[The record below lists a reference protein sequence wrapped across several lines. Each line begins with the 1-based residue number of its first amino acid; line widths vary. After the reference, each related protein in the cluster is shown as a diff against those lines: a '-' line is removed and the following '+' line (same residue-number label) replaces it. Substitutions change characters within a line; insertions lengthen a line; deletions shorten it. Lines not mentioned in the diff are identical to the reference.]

1 MLLSATPFNNKPQ
14 DTFNMIKL
22 FQIPTRSSIQ
32 TIENLSE
39 RFKDLIKQYNQLK
52 DLDEH
57 NKKDLIKIKI
67 LKAEISQKI
76 RQILSPLVIRRSRL
90 DLQNIDRYRQ
100 DLKSQKIEFP
110 IRRDPVLINYELNEL
125 TEIYIE
131 TLEALSPKKGAKVFQ
146 GTRYKST
153 SYVKPEFIADI
164 QNREGIEDKQLLK
177 TALENIADFMKR
189 LLVEDLKVAF
199 IPLCLLWTT

>member
-1 MLLSATPFNNKPQ
+1 
-14 DTFNMIKL
+14 MIKL

-57 NKKDLIKIKI
+57 NKKDLTKIKV

-100 DLKSQKIEFP
+100 DLNNQKIEFP

-125 TEIYIE
+125 TDIYIE
-131 TLEALSPKKGAKVFQ
+131 TLELYLQKRCKVFQ

-189 LLVEDLKVAF
+189 LLVRRFESCIYSFMSTLDNILTQRKNLKN
-199 IPLCLLWTT
+199 IMNRK